1 MNKDDNIED
10 LVSVKFD
17 RNLNTVTYG
26 TAYVEDPHILKS
38 ASVHEATVEEQ
49 LQVTAKQT
57 ENAAETLVVPA
68 KKEPKKKIG
77 AVLTVIMIILL
88 IITLGGAG
96 LYFYL
101 SQQYKSKE
109 NQYQIS
115 ADTYEHEKNIEASLK
130 QILQEDT
137 AVLYDSVASSCD
149 ATEIIGSVTFN
160 NDSLEVLFYVPAD
173 SDVEKLKSTLAA
185 HFEVNGI
192 ADNGKIT
199 IGDKIYSKYVISLSE
214 ISE

>member
-1 MNKDDNIED
+1 M
-10 LVSVKFD
+10 
-17 RNLNTVTYG
+17 
-26 TAYVEDPHILKS
+26 
-38 ASVHEATVEEQ
+38 
-49 LQVTAKQT
+49 
-57 ENAAETLVVPA
+57 
-68 KKEPKKKIG
+68 
-77 AVLTVIMIILL
+77 
-88 IITLGGAG
+88 
-96 LYFYL
+96 
-101 SQQYKSKE
+101 
-109 NQYQIS
+109 
-115 ADTYEHEKNIEASLK
+115 
-130 QILQEDT
+130 QEDT
-137 AVLYDSVASSCD
+137 AVLYNSVASSCD